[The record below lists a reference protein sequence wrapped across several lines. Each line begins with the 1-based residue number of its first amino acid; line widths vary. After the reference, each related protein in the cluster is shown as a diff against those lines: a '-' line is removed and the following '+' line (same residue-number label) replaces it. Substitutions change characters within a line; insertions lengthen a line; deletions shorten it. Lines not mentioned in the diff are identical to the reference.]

1 MTISNIHSYIHAY
14 IHIGL
19 HTHTHTLFVKQS
31 WSKHIDNITS
41 KANSV
46 HALLQRNLRQCL
58 HQIKSLAYR
67 TYVRPILE
75 YASAV
80 WSPYTKADK
89 YKLEMSQ
96 RKAARFV
103 YNDYSSY
110 SSVTNMLQQLN
121 WESLEHRRIKAT
133 IIMFY
138 KIINNIVS
146 VNFSQHLQH
155 LTTRTRGHHLK
166 FLSIS
171 ARVNSY
177 HHSFLPR
184 AIRLWNSLPT
194 NVVTRPNLRH
204 FCNELDMHLHS
215 F

>member
-1 MTISNIHSYIHAY
+1 MR
-14 IHIGL
+14 
-19 HTHTHTLFVKQS
+19 
-31 WSKHIDNITS
+31 
-41 KANSV
+41 
-46 HALLQRNLRQCL
+46 ALLQQNLRQCP

-80 WSPYTKADK
+80 WSPCTKADK

-103 YNDYSSY
+103 YNHYSSY

-146 VNFSQHLQH
+146 VNFPQHFQH
-155 LTTRTRGHHLK
+155 LTTRTRGHHLFQQELTLTT
-166 FLSIS
+166 FLFYQEPS
-171 ARVNSY
+171 ASGAKHPPLTSDKCCY
-177 HHSFLPR
+177 
-184 AIRLWNSLPT
+184 
-194 NVVTRPNLRH
+194 
-204 FCNELDMHLHS
+204 
-215 F
+215 

>member
-1 MTISNIHSYIHAY
+1 MESNFRHSFYA
-14 IHIGL
+14 
-19 HTHTHTLFVKQS
+19 
-31 WSKHIDNITS
+31 
-41 KANSV
+41 
-46 HALLQRNLRQCL
+46 
-58 HQIKSLAYR
+58 R
-67 TYVRPILE
+67 TATDRL
-75 YASAV
+75 
-80 WSPYTKADK
+80 
-89 YKLEMSQ
+89 SQ

-194 NVVTRPNLRH
+194 NVVTI
-204 FCNELDMHLHS
+204 DQT
-215 F
+215 